1 MNNLTTFLRRHAKW
15 AALVGGA
22 VSATGF
28 APLHLWPLAL
38 LGLASLIYFVSQAKS
53 RKQAAIIGW
62 IFGTAHFF
70 IANMWI
76 AVAFTFQAAMPVW
89 LGYLA
94 VVALACYL
102 AFFPAIAALG
112 AWQVGDMVRK
122 RRLNATIPYA
132 LAFAGMWI
140 LTEWARSCLFTG
152 YAWNPLS
159 AIAIDVFPATS
170 MRMIGTYGLS
180 GIVLLFSAILLGLIG
195 AVLTLQWKAIFARGL
210 DVALLSGLTAAFGWF
225 GSGAVILPAHKP
237 TAITIAQPN
246 ISQTDKYKQGYEEAN
261 FAKLAAVSRPLKG
274 QGPRL
279 LLWPEAA
286 IPYQLESGYPYRF
299 YQFQPGESAVG
310 ARMALA
316 SLMGAG
322 DVLLTGADRLEIDA
336 DGQLVGAR
344 NSMIAMGA
352 DTDILGHYDKAHLV
366 PFGEYLPLPWLL
378 KPLGLARLVPGDLD
392 FWPGLGPQTL
402 DLGRDESGQ
411 SRGKVGFQICY
422 EIIFSGRVVDRN
434 NRPDFIFNSSNDA
447 WFGTIGPPQHL
458 VQARMRAIEEGLPI
472 IRSTPTGISAII
484 DADGEI
490 LQSLKLGASG
500 RIDGKLPPAHAP
512 TVFARFGNALPL
524 GLAAMLLLFAF
535 LPVVSRRTSR

>member
-1 MNNLTTFLRRHAKW
+1 MNNLTKYLGRYAKW

-22 VSATGF
+22 ISATGF

-38 LGLASLIYFVSQAKS
+38 LGCASLIYFIAQAKS
-53 RKQAAIIGW
+53 RKQAALIGW
-62 IFGTAHFF
+62 IFGAGHFF
-70 IANMWI
+70 IGNMWI

-94 VVALACYL
+94 VAALACCL

-140 LTEWARSCLFTG
+140 LTEWARSWLFTG

-159 AIAIDVFPATS
+159 AIAIDAFPASS

-180 GIVLLFSAILLGLIG
+180 GIVLLYSAILLGLIG

-210 DVALLSGLTAAFGWF
+210 DMLLLSGLAMLLGWL
-225 GSGAVILPAHKP
+225 GSGSVIAP
-237 TAITIAQPN
+237 TRSPIAITIAQPN
-246 ISQTDKYKQGYEEAN
+246 ISQTDKYAPGYEETN
-261 FAKLAAVSRPLKG
+261 FAKLAEYSRPLKG

-286 IPYQLESGYPYRF
+286 IPYQLESGYPFRF
-299 YQFQPGESAVG
+299 YQFQPGESAMG

-316 SLMGAG
+316 SLMGKG
-322 DVLLTGADRLEIDA
+322 DILLTGADRLEIDKG
-336 DGQLVGAR
+336 GQLVGAR
-344 NSMIAMGA
+344 NSMIAMA
-352 DTDILGHYDKAHLV
+352 ANTDILGYYDKSHLV

-392 FWPGLGPQTL
+392 FWPGPGPQTL
-402 DLGRDESGQ
+402 HLGKDDSGQ
-411 SRGKVGFQICY
+411 SRGRVGLQICY

-434 NRPDFIFNSSNDA
+434 DRPDFIFNSSNDA

-490 LQSLKLGASG
+490 LQSLKLGSAG
-500 RIDGKLPPAHAP
+500 RIDGKVPPAYSP
-512 TVFARFGNALPL
+512 TIFARYGNVLPI
-524 GLAAMLLLFAF
+524 GLAALLLLFAF